1 MSLNVKQTTEK
12 FAANLQEV
20 EKSLLPAVLA
30 DESAQIVSLWLQRNA
45 QDGDGRIDGSVA
57 NIKNAVTALHSA
69 GLLIWNI
76 APVSK
81 SKKPQQY
88 AQTSSEAPGRGS
100 AFKGMST
107 QANLN
112 SRETRIDELRD
123 QRATED
129 NQRTLA
135 AARKIYEEFE
145 APSRVPGR
153 TNHSGNAD
161 GRKALRAEFD
171 KLSQQGL
178 SPQELLRKMHAASNR
193 QYDQGSG
200 PRMGSI

>member
-20 EKSLLPAVLA
+20 EKGLLPAVLA

-57 NIKNAVTALHSA
+57 NIKNAVQSLHAA
-69 GLLIWNI
+69 GLLIWNV
-76 APVSK
+76 APAPK
-81 SKKPQQY
+81 NKKPKQY
-88 AQTSSEAPGRGS
+88 SQDSSEAPGRSS
-100 AFKGMST
+100 AFRGASKD
-107 QANLN
+107 ANLN

-145 APSRVPGR
+145 APSRIPGR

-161 GRKALRAEFD
+161 GRKALRAEFER
-171 KLSQQGL
+171 LTAQGL
-178 SPQELLRKMHAASNR
+178 SPQELLRKMHAAANK